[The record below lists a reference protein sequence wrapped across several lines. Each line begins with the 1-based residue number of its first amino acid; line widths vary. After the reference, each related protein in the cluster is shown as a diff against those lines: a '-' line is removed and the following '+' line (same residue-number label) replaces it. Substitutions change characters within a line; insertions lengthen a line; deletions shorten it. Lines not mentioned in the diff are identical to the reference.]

1 MRLDSIIL
9 CNYNIHYPNNDE
21 RTTVLYGISM
31 NLLTIKNFSKAYTD
45 KILFDGA
52 DFSVN
57 TGEKIG
63 VIGVNGTGKST
74 LLKIV
79 AGIDECDSGQLSKGN
94 NVVIR
99 YLPQTPD
106 FVDEM
111 SIYDYVITAN
121 VDEENQWSIEGEAKS
136 FLHRL
141 GFDDTSLMVN
151 TLSGG
156 QRKKVA
162 LAAALLSSCDILVLD
177 EPTNHL
183 DNDMTEYLE
192 DYLNS
197 YKGALV
203 MVTHDRYFLDKV
215 CNRIVE
221 IDKGKTYSYN
231 SNYEGFLMLKSER
244 ENIALATQS
253 KHQNILRKEI
263 AWMQRGARA
272 RSTKQKAHIQR
283 YEKLA
288 SEELIKETQSVTMSS
303 IASRLGNKTIELS
316 HIYKTWSGKQA
327 PVIKDFSY
335 NFLRTDRIGV
345 VGPNGCGKTTLM
357 KLITGVTKPDSGSI
371 EIGDTVRIGYFS
383 QENEALDPDMK
394 VLDYVKETAEYI
406 QTTEGLMSASTMCE
420 RFLFDGTLQHQRIEK
435 LSGGEKRR
443 LYLLKVLV
451 SSPNILI
458 LDEPTNDLDISTLCI
473 LEDYLDSFQ
482 GILIVVSHDRYFL
495 DRVVRKLLVFDGQGS
510 ISQFEGGYTDYY
522 LTHGSFANSAATPQ
536 SSPANVTSSSVAAEP
551 SSKKKPQSQPVKKKF
566 SFNEQREYDT
576 IEDDIAA
583 KEDAI
588 SQIETDI
595 NNSVSDFVKLNEL
608 TQKKEQLE
616 SELDHLLER
625 YVYLTELAESFEK

>member
-1 MRLDSIIL
+1 
-9 CNYNIHYPNNDE
+9 
-21 RTTVLYGISM
+21 
-31 NLLTIKNFSKAYTD
+31 
-45 KILFDGA
+45 
-52 DFSVN
+52 
-57 TGEKIG
+57 
-63 VIGVNGTGKST
+63 
-74 LLKIV
+74 
-79 AGIDECDSGQLSKGN
+79 
-94 NVVIR
+94 
-99 YLPQTPD
+99 
-106 FVDEM
+106 
-111 SIYDYVITAN
+111 
-121 VDEENQWSIEGEAKS
+121 
-136 FLHRL
+136 
-141 GFDDTSLMVN
+141 
-151 TLSGG
+151 
-156 QRKKVA
+156 
-162 LAAALLSSCDILVLD
+162 
-177 EPTNHL
+177 
-183 DNDMTEYLE
+183 MTEYLE
-192 DYLNS
+192 DYLNN

-231 SNYEGFLMLKSER
+231 ANYEGYLQLKAER
-244 ENIALATQS
+244 ENIALATQD

-303 IASRLGNKTIELS
+303 IASRLGNKTIEIHS
-316 HIYKTWSGKQA
+316 ISKTWPGRQY
-327 PVIKDFSY
+327 PVINDFSY

-357 KLITGVTKPDSGSI
+357 KLITGIIEPDNGSI
-371 EIGDTVRIGYFS
+371 DIGETVRIGYFS
-383 QENEALDPDMK
+383 QENESLDPNMK

-451 SSPNILI
+451 SSPNVLI

-495 DRVVRKLLVFDGQGS
+495 DRVIRKLLVFDGRGG

-522 LTHGSFANSAATPQ
+522 ITHGSFANSAATG
-536 SSPANVTSSSVAAEP
+536 P
-551 SSKKKPQSQPVKKKF
+551 SSDDTKVAEITVSDPDTGSAGQIKKKNRESSVKKKF
-566 SFNEQREYDT
+566 SFNEQREYDA

-583 KEDAI
+583 KEAEI
-588 SQIETDI
+588 AQTEEDI
-595 NNSVSDFVKLNEL
+595 NNSVSDFVRLNEL
-608 TQKKEQLE
+608 TEKKAKLE
-616 SELDHLLER
+616 EDLDHLLDR
-625 YVYLTELAESFEK
+625 YVYLTELAESFTK

>member
-1 MRLDSIIL
+1 
-9 CNYNIHYPNNDE
+9 
-21 RTTVLYGISM
+21 M
-31 NLLTIKNFSKAYTD
+31 NLLTIKGFSKAYTD
-45 KILFDGA
+45 KILFDDA

-57 TGEKIG
+57 SGEKIG

-74 LLKIV
+74 LLKII

-94 NVVIR
+94 NVVIK

-106 FVDEM
+106 FAEKV

-121 VDEENQWSIEGEAKS
+121 VDEENKWSIEGDAKA

-141 GFDDTSLMVN
+141 GFDDTSLMVS

-162 LAAALLSSCDILVLD
+162 LAAALLSRCDILVLD

-192 DYLNS
+192 DYLNN

-231 SNYEGFLMLKSER
+231 TNYEGYLMLKAER
-244 ENIALATQS
+244 ESIALATQN

-316 HIYKTWSGKQA
+316 HIAKTGPGRPS
-327 PVIKDFSY
+327 PVITDFSY

-357 KLITGVTKPDSGSI
+357 KLITGVTKPDSGTI

-383 QENEALDPDMK
+383 QENEALDPNMK

-451 SSPNILI
+451 SSPNVLI

-495 DRVVRKLLVFDGQGS
+495 DRVTRKLLVFDGCGG

-522 LTHGSFANSAATPQ
+522 LTHGSFANSASAGANTQTKPERV
-536 SSPANVTSSSVAAEP
+536 STSDKEPAQ
-551 SSKKKPQSQPVKKKF
+551 KKKTQNPSVKKKF

-576 IEDDIAA
+576 IEDTIAR
-583 KEDAI
+583 KEAEI
-588 SQIETDI
+588 EQTETDI

-616 SELDHLLER
+616 SELDQLLER
-625 YVYLTELAESFEK
+625 YVYLTELAESFEKN

>member
-1 MRLDSIIL
+1 
-9 CNYNIHYPNNDE
+9 
-21 RTTVLYGISM
+21 M
-31 NLLTIKNFSKAYTD
+31 NLLTIKNFSKSYTD
-45 KILFDGA
+45 KILFDNA
-52 DFSVN
+52 DFSIN
-57 TGEKIG
+57 SKEKIG
-63 VIGVNGTGKST
+63 IIGVNGTGKST
-74 LLKIV
+74 LLKII
-79 AGIDECDSGQLSKGN
+79 AGIDTCDSGQLSKGN

-106 FVDEM
+106 FTEAV

-121 VDEENQWSIEGEAKS
+121 SNEENQWSIEGDAKA

-192 DYLNS
+192 EYLNN

-231 SNYEGFLMLKSER
+231 ANYEGYLMLKAER
-244 ENIALATQS
+244 ENIALATQN

-303 IASRLGNKTIELS
+303 IASRLGNKTIEINNIS
-316 HIYKTWSGKQA
+316 KTWPGRENPIIQ
-327 PVIKDFSY
+327 DFSY

-357 KLITGVTKPDSGSI
+357 KLITGNIKPDKGYI
-371 EIGDTVRIGYFS
+371 DIGETVRIGYFS
-383 QENEALDPDMK
+383 QENESLDPNMK

-451 SSPNILI
+451 SSPNVLI

-495 DRVVRKLLVFDGQGS
+495 DRV
-510 ISQFEGGYTDYY
+510 I
-522 LTHGSFANSAATPQ
+522 
-536 SSPANVTSSSVAAEP
+536 
-551 SSKKKPQSQPVKKKF
+551 
-566 SFNEQREYDT
+566 
-576 IEDDIAA
+576 
-583 KEDAI
+583 
-588 SQIETDI
+588 
-595 NNSVSDFVKLNEL
+595 
-608 TQKKEQLE
+608 
-616 SELDHLLER
+616 
-625 YVYLTELAESFEK
+625 

>member
-1 MRLDSIIL
+1 MA
-9 CNYNIHYPNNDE
+9 YNH
-21 RTTVLYGISM
+21 M
-31 NLLTIKNFSKAYTD
+31 NLLTIKNFSKSYTD
-45 KILFDGA
+45 KVLFDGA

-57 TGEKIG
+57 SGEKIG
-63 VIGVNGTGKST
+63 VIGINGTGKST
-74 LLKIV
+74 LLKII
-79 AGIDECDSGQLSKGN
+79 AGIDTCDAGQLSKGS

-106 FVDEM
+106 FDGQI

-121 VDEENQWSIEGEAKS
+121 VDEYNKWSIEGDAKS
-136 FLHRL
+136 FLHKL
-141 GFDDTSLMVN
+141 GFDDTSIMVN

-192 DYLNS
+192 DYLGA

-231 SNYEGFLMLKSER
+231 SNYEGFLMLKAER
-244 ENIALATQS
+244 ENIALATQN

-303 IASRLGNKTIELS
+303 ISSRLGNKTVELYN
-316 HIYKTWSGKQA
+316 IGKTWPGRSN
-327 PVIKDFSY
+327 PVIRDFSY

-357 KLITGVTKPDSGSI
+357 KLITGIIKPDSGHI

-383 QENEALDPDMK
+383 QENEALDPQMK

-406 QTTEGLMSASTMCE
+406 QTTDGLMSASTMCE

-443 LYLLKVLV
+443 LYLLKVLI
-451 SSPNILI
+451 SSPNVLI

-495 DRVVRKLLVFDGQGS
+495 DRVVRKLLVFDGNGG

-522 LTHGSFANSAATPQ
+522 ITHGAFANSASETETKSASQTTA
-536 SSPANVTSSSVAAEP
+536 SVTTGTDSQAAR
-551 SSKKKPQSQPVKKKF
+551 KPQPNSAKKKF
-566 SFNEQREYDT
+566 SYKEQREYDT
-576 IEDDIAA
+576 IEDDITA
-583 KEDAI
+583 KEEAI
-588 SQIETDI
+588 AKVEAEIS
-595 NNSVSDFVKLNEL
+595 NSVSDFVKLSSLSAE
-608 TQKKEQLE
+608 KEQLE
-616 SELDHLLER
+616 AELDQLLER
-625 YVYLTELAESFEK
+625 YVYLTELAESFQK